1 MTIQH
6 RLLQATLL
14 LFAVSCGQAEETVE
28 STSVG
33 ASDTASAVDSGVDTG
48 STDAGTNTPEDTGSA
63 DTNTAPDDTAA
74 ADTSAADTGAAD
86 TGAADTGAADTG
98 TTTETDTS
106 SGTDAGTPANELTVN
121 GDFELGNIS
130 GWTDYSSDNNGTF
143 AVVSKPVSGGSWAGN
158 LVAKV
163 SDNGVASFPVVKQA
177 NLGKGVVAPNDTI
190 KISFDL
196 YGEVAGV
203 GHVVIAE
210 FFSELADEGTSK
222 TEILGGGPLLPT
234 GANDWTKKWTS
245 YSFTTTAGPD
255 VNGGVTFQI
264 KADCGP
270 NKGCAVNLYIDNVSV
285 SLK

>member
-1 MTIQH
+1 MPLGRKAILEISET
-6 RLLQATLL
+6 RCR
-14 LFAVSCGQAEETVE
+14 CGQGRRQKARQKIRVLQI
-28 STSVG
+28 S
-33 ASDTASAVDSGVDTG
+33 
-48 STDAGTNTPEDTGSA
+48 
-63 DTNTAPDDTAA
+63 
-74 ADTSAADTGAAD
+74 
-86 TGAADTGAADTG
+86 GAADTG
-98 TTTETDTS
+98 TTTETDTN
-106 SGTDAGTPANELTVN
+106 SGTDTAAPLNELTVN

-130 GWTDYSSDNNGTF
+130 GWTDYYSDKNGTF
-143 AVVSKPVSGGSWAGN
+143 AVVSKPVSGGAWAGN

-163 SDNGVASFPVVKQA
+163 PDNGVASFPVVKQA
-177 NLGKGVVAPNDTI
+177 NLGKGVVAPNDNI

-203 GHVVIAE
+203 KHVVIAE

-234 GANDWTKKWTS
+234 GANDWTKKWTT

-255 VNGGVTFQI
+255 LNGGVTFQI

-285 SLK
+285 SLKQLGFEGMELSPPASALDPWEPGDALLDARDYSHAQTW